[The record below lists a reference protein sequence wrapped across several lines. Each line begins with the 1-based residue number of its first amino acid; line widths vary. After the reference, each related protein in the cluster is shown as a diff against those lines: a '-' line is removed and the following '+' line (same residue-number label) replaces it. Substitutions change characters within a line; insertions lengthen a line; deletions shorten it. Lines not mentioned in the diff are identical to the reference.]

1 MRTPQD
7 LPARAPRT
15 KGRARWWI
23 IGAVVVLVVLLASL
37 KSLATLYTDSLWFSS
52 VQLHD
57 VWSTLLAVKVGLF
70 ASFGAIFFVGLWV
83 NLMVCDRIGIRT
95 ATLEPDDELVR
106 RYQQA
111 VRPYSRRIYAA
122 ISLVLALIAAS
133 GTVGE
138 WNNWILFT
146 HAQSFGVKDPQFG
159 MDVGFFVFRLPFLQ
173 FLVDWGLI
181 VLVVMLVVTA
191 IFHYLNGGIRAQRT
205 PPRVRPAVKVHLSVL
220 LALIALVKAAGY
232 VLQRFQL
239 DTSTNGYVEGVGY
252 TDAHARLPALE
263 VLFFI
268 SLFAAAI
275 LLYNIRRQGW
285 TLPVLAIGIWA
296 FVALVIGVIY
306 PAVLQVLKVNP
317 AQSTLEQPYIKR
329 NINATRAAYGV
340 THVKQVPFDGSTTLS
355 ANAVADNATTLANI
369 RLWDPDPSISLPTFQ
384 KLQGLRSYYQ
394 FQTVGIDRYT
404 VGGTLRPALVG
415 VRQLNPNDLPSTSWV
430 NTHLQYTHGEGI
442 ALAQANQTT
451 SNGNPVFSIKDIPPV
466 SAKGLPTITQ
476 PDVYFGLNDPGYVVA
491 DSKQAELDY
500 QKGTGTDVETHYQ
513 GTGGV
518 KMGSF
523 FTRAA
528 FAVRLGTFNLLIS
541 DLITPQS
548 KIMFVRTIVAMA
560 QKAAPFLSFD
570 ADPYSAVVDGHIDW
584 ILDAYTTTAEYP
596 YSQNADTQQVPPGS
610 GLPSSY
616 NYVRNSVKV
625 VIDAYNGSMTFYA
638 MDNDPILRAYESAF
652 PHMFTPASAMPEA
665 LAVHLRYP
673 EDLFSAQ
680 AAVYGRYHIT
690 SPSNFYTAGDAWNLS
705 PTAGVGSPSNA
716 LAVTVTTNAQGEVTG
731 GAPQRMSPLYQVLEQ
746 PGQHTQSFTI
756 SDAYVPASQGASI
769 QNLSAF
775 MMAGSDPGQ
784 YGQLRVYVTTPGHSV
799 VGPALADSYIQQ
811 SSTVSQKISLL
822 DQHGSQVV
830 LGNILM
836 VPIDQSMLYIR
847 PLYTE
852 STGNPQP
859 QLKYV
864 IAVFG
869 QKVGMETSL
878 DASLNKVLGTHLGTA
893 TSSAATSGGQPT
905 SSTTSV
911 PPSAVAQA
919 QQDLEQAALDF
930 AKAQTDL
937 KAGNL
942 GTYQNDIAAE
952 HAAETAAKSLLGSDG
967 STTTTTTPPP
977 SSSKSSPKSSSSKS
991 GTTTTTTSA
1000 KSTGSG
1006 TAAGKTSGTS
1016 GAASST
1022 TSTTG
1027 LSSKAS
1033 TGTVSGTK
1041 GTSASGGS
1049 TTTSPAS
1056 STPSSTTTTTS
1067 TTTSANE
1074 A

>member
-1 MRTPQD
+1 
-7 LPARAPRT
+7 
-15 KGRARWWI
+15 
-23 IGAVVVLVVLLASL
+23 
-37 KSLATLYTDSLWFSS
+37 
-52 VQLHD
+52 
-57 VWSTLLAVKVGLF
+57 
-70 ASFGAIFFVGLWV
+70 
-83 NLMVCDRIGIRT
+83 
-95 ATLEPDDELVR
+95 
-106 RYQQA
+106 
-111 VRPYSRRIYAA
+111 
-122 ISLVLALIAAS
+122 
-133 GTVGE
+133 
-138 WNNWILFT
+138 
-146 HAQSFGVKDPQFG
+146 
-159 MDVGFFVFRLPFLQ
+159 
-173 FLVDWGLI
+173 
-181 VLVVMLVVTA
+181 
-191 IFHYLNGGIRAQRT
+191 
-205 PPRVRPAVKVHLSVL
+205 
-220 LALIALVKAAGY
+220 
-232 VLQRFQL
+232 
-239 DTSTNGYVEGVGY
+239 
-252 TDAHARLPALE
+252 
-263 VLFFI
+263 
-268 SLFAAAI
+268 
-275 LLYNIRRQGW
+275 
-285 TLPVLAIGIWA
+285 
-296 FVALVIGVIY
+296 
-306 PAVLQVLKVNP
+306 
-317 AQSTLEQPYIKR
+317 
-329 NINATRAAYGV
+329 
-340 THVKQVPFDGSTTLS
+340 
-355 ANAVADNATTLANI
+355 
-369 RLWDPDPSISLPTFQ
+369 
-384 KLQGLRSYYQ
+384 
-394 FQTVGIDRYT
+394 
-404 VGGTLRPALVG
+404 
-415 VRQLNPNDLPSTSWV
+415 
-430 NTHLQYTHGEGI
+430 
-442 ALAQANQTT
+442 
-451 SNGNPVFSIKDIPPV
+451 
-466 SAKGLPTITQ
+466 
-476 PDVYFGLNDPGYVVA
+476 
-491 DSKQAELDY
+491 
-500 QKGTGTDVETHYQ
+500 
-513 GTGGV
+513 
-518 KMGSF
+518 
-523 FTRAA
+523 
-528 FAVRLGTFNLLIS
+528 
-541 DLITPQS
+541 
-548 KIMFVRTIVAMA
+548 
-560 QKAAPFLSFD
+560 
-570 ADPYSAVVDGHIDW
+570 
-584 ILDAYTTTAEYP
+584 
-596 YSQNADTQQVPPGS
+596 
-610 GLPSSY
+610 
-616 NYVRNSVKV
+616 
-625 VIDAYNGSMTFYA
+625 
-638 MDNDPILRAYESAF
+638 
-652 PHMFTPASAMPEA
+652 
-665 LAVHLRYP
+665 
-673 EDLFSAQ
+673 
-680 AAVYGRYHIT
+680 
-690 SPSNFYTAGDAWNLS
+690 
-705 PTAGVGSPSNA
+705 
-716 LAVTVTTNAQGEVTG
+716 
-731 GAPQRMSPLYQVLEQ
+731 MSPLYQVLEQ

-878 DASLNKVLGTHLGTA
+878 DASLNKVLGTHLGTS

-952 HAAETAAKSLLGSDG
+952 HAAETAAKSLLGSAG
-967 STTTTTTPPP
+967 STTTTTTTPS

-991 GTTTTTTSA
+991 GATTTTTSA

-1016 GAASST
+1016 GAASNT